1 MIERQIH
8 LSSGGGAA
16 LQGYDGLLRF
26 GYTKNRGIYALRVEA
41 DGEWQ
46 GMTLRAFWHLP
57 DGNAAPSTLVV
68 DGLVEVPALIT
79 AVPGEGR
86 ITFEGT
92 DGTRTLTSA
101 DVCYCVAENS
111 GTEDSTLPQPGTPA
125 WQALLERLKAAV
137 ESGAF
142 RGEKG
147 EPGPQGEPGA
157 AGPTG
162 PKGEPGP
169 QGPQGEPGPQGP
181 KGDPSDPG
189 QWELLEKVSLNAAAA
204 SFERTFPTEL
214 QALKVLFQAGSSQ
227 SKGTLHW
234 VCSTSDGTQLLSASA
249 PCAASSSMS
258 SPPTRTFAS
267 FQALP
272 CFGQYLCF
280 AASGTTG
287 APPAVV
293 LPAGSSGQNVDA
305 SQKLGRLTLTVDT
318 LGAEAVSLKNAA
330 GEELLWQAD
339 PAVWKRHAPIL
350 FPWTGKLPGGTF
362 THGGKTYK
370 GGQHGFARDLEH
382 TLLRAEG
389 DTIELELRSDDA
401 IKAERFPFDFVLTS
415 TFRLE
420 GKTVHHTLTVAN
432 PETAAEELRFGIGYH
447 PAFRI
452 PFDASHTTTDY
463 EFRFDQPESPMIL
476 DAYPNGL
483 LTGRCGYRWKNVSAI
498 PLTDDLF
505 ANDSF
510 CMAGLRTRTLG
521 IYEKD
526 TGRHI
531 VCNVE
536 GYPYSLIWSAPAK
549 PVRFV
554 CIEPWQSLPGAE
566 NDPQAWTER
575 AAAACLAPGQHWA
588 TTLSTTFER

>member
-101 DVCYCVAENS
+101 DVCYCVTENS

-125 WQALLERLKAAV
+125 WQALLDRLKAAV

-147 EPGPQGEPGA
+147 DP
-157 AGPTG
+157 
-162 PKGEPGP
+162 
-169 QGPQGEPGPQGP
+169 GPQGEPGPQGP
-181 KGDPSDPG
+181 KGDPSDPS

-234 VCSTSDGTQLLSASA
+234 VCSTSDGAQLLSASA

-293 LPAGSSGQNVDA
+293 LPAGSGGQNVDA

-318 LGAEAVSLKNAA
+318 NVRLAA
-330 GEELLWQAD
+330 GA
-339 PAVWKRHAPIL
+339 
-350 FPWTGKLPGGTF
+350 
-362 THGGKTYK
+362 
-370 GGQHGFARDLEH
+370 
-382 TLLRAEG
+382 
-389 DTIELELRSDDA
+389 TIELWG
-401 IKAERFPFDFVLTS
+401 V
-415 TFRLE
+415 
-420 GKTVHHTLTVAN
+420 
-432 PETAAEELRFGIGYH
+432 
-447 PAFRI
+447 PA
-452 PFDASHTTTDY
+452 
-463 EFRFDQPESPMIL
+463 
-476 DAYPNGL
+476 
-483 LTGRCGYRWKNVSAI
+483 
-498 PLTDDLF
+498 
-505 ANDSF
+505 
-510 CMAGLRTRTLG
+510 
-521 IYEKD
+521 
-526 TGRHI
+526 
-531 VCNVE
+531 
-536 GYPYSLIWSAPAK
+536 
-549 PVRFV
+549 
-554 CIEPWQSLPGAE
+554 
-566 NDPQAWTER
+566 
-575 AAAACLAPGQHWA
+575 
-588 TTLSTTFER
+588 

>member
-26 GYTKNRGIYALRVEA
+26 GYTRNRGIYALRVEA

-57 DGNAAPSTLVV
+57 DGNAAPSTLVA

-125 WQALLERLKAAV
+125 WQALLDRLKAAV

-157 AGPTG
+157 
-162 PKGEPGP
+162 
-169 QGPQGEPGPQGP
+169 QGP

-189 QWELLEKVSLNAAAA
+189 QWELLEKVSLSAAAA

-234 VCSTSDGTQLLSASA
+234 VCSTSDGAQLLSASA

-293 LPAGSSGQNVDA
+293 LPAGSGGQNVDA

-318 LGAEAVSLKNAA
+318 NVRLAA
-330 GEELLWQAD
+330 GA
-339 PAVWKRHAPIL
+339 
-350 FPWTGKLPGGTF
+350 
-362 THGGKTYK
+362 
-370 GGQHGFARDLEH
+370 
-382 TLLRAEG
+382 
-389 DTIELELRSDDA
+389 TIELWG
-401 IKAERFPFDFVLTS
+401 V
-415 TFRLE
+415 
-420 GKTVHHTLTVAN
+420 
-432 PETAAEELRFGIGYH
+432 
-447 PAFRI
+447 PA
-452 PFDASHTTTDY
+452 
-463 EFRFDQPESPMIL
+463 
-476 DAYPNGL
+476 
-483 LTGRCGYRWKNVSAI
+483 
-498 PLTDDLF
+498 
-505 ANDSF
+505 
-510 CMAGLRTRTLG
+510 
-521 IYEKD
+521 
-526 TGRHI
+526 
-531 VCNVE
+531 
-536 GYPYSLIWSAPAK
+536 
-549 PVRFV
+549 
-554 CIEPWQSLPGAE
+554 
-566 NDPQAWTER
+566 
-575 AAAACLAPGQHWA
+575 
-588 TTLSTTFER
+588 

>member
-41 DGEWQ
+41 NGEWQ

-125 WQALLERLKAAV
+125 WQALLDRLKAAV

-147 EPGPQGEPGA
+147 DP
-157 AGPTG
+157 
-162 PKGEPGP
+162 
-169 QGPQGEPGPQGP
+169 GPQGEPGPQGP

-204 SFERTFPTEL
+204 SFERTFSTEL

-234 VCSTSDGTQLLSASA
+234 VCSTSDGAQLLSASA

-293 LPAGSSGQNVDA
+293 LPAGSGGQNVDA

-318 LGAEAVSLKNAA
+318 NVRLAA
-330 GEELLWQAD
+330 G
-339 PAVWKRHAPIL
+339 
-350 FPWTGKLPGGTF
+350 T
-362 THGGKTYK
+362 
-370 GGQHGFARDLEH
+370 
-382 TLLRAEG
+382 
-389 DTIELELRSDDA
+389 TIELWG
-401 IKAERFPFDFVLTS
+401 V
-415 TFRLE
+415 
-420 GKTVHHTLTVAN
+420 
-432 PETAAEELRFGIGYH
+432 
-447 PAFRI
+447 PA
-452 PFDASHTTTDY
+452 
-463 EFRFDQPESPMIL
+463 
-476 DAYPNGL
+476 
-483 LTGRCGYRWKNVSAI
+483 
-498 PLTDDLF
+498 
-505 ANDSF
+505 
-510 CMAGLRTRTLG
+510 
-521 IYEKD
+521 
-526 TGRHI
+526 
-531 VCNVE
+531 
-536 GYPYSLIWSAPAK
+536 
-549 PVRFV
+549 
-554 CIEPWQSLPGAE
+554 
-566 NDPQAWTER
+566 
-575 AAAACLAPGQHWA
+575 
-588 TTLSTTFER
+588 

>member
-57 DGNAAPSTLVV
+57 DGNAAPSTLVAN
-68 DGLVEVPALIT
+68 GLVEVPALIT

-125 WQALLERLKAAV
+125 WQALLDRLKAAV

-142 RGEKG
+142 RGEK
-147 EPGPQGEPGA
+147 
-157 AGPTG
+157 
-162 PKGEPGP
+162 
-169 QGPQGEPGPQGP
+169 GEPGPQGP

-214 QALKVLFQAGSSQ
+214 QALKVLFRAGSSQ

-234 VCSTSDGTQLLSASA
+234 VCSTSDGAQLLSASA
-249 PCAASSSMS
+249 PCAASSSTS
-258 SPPTRTFAS
+258 NPPTRTFAS

-318 LGAEAVSLKNAA
+318 NVRLAA
-330 GEELLWQAD
+330 GA
-339 PAVWKRHAPIL
+339 
-350 FPWTGKLPGGTF
+350 
-362 THGGKTYK
+362 
-370 GGQHGFARDLEH
+370 
-382 TLLRAEG
+382 
-389 DTIELELRSDDA
+389 TIELWG
-401 IKAERFPFDFVLTS
+401 V
-415 TFRLE
+415 
-420 GKTVHHTLTVAN
+420 
-432 PETAAEELRFGIGYH
+432 
-447 PAFRI
+447 PA
-452 PFDASHTTTDY
+452 
-463 EFRFDQPESPMIL
+463 
-476 DAYPNGL
+476 
-483 LTGRCGYRWKNVSAI
+483 
-498 PLTDDLF
+498 
-505 ANDSF
+505 
-510 CMAGLRTRTLG
+510 
-521 IYEKD
+521 
-526 TGRHI
+526 
-531 VCNVE
+531 
-536 GYPYSLIWSAPAK
+536 
-549 PVRFV
+549 
-554 CIEPWQSLPGAE
+554 
-566 NDPQAWTER
+566 
-575 AAAACLAPGQHWA
+575 
-588 TTLSTTFER
+588 

>member
-57 DGNAAPSTLVV
+57 DGNAATSTLVV

-125 WQALLERLKAAV
+125 WQALLDRLKAAV

-204 SFERTFPTEL
+204 SF
-214 QALKVLFQAGSSQ
+214 
-227 SKGTLHW
+227 
-234 VCSTSDGTQLLSASA
+234 
-249 PCAASSSMS
+249 
-258 SPPTRTFAS
+258 
-267 FQALP
+267 QALP

-293 LPAGSSGQNVDA
+293 LPAGSGGQNVDA

-318 LGAEAVSLKNAA
+318 NVRLAA
-330 GEELLWQAD
+330 GA
-339 PAVWKRHAPIL
+339 
-350 FPWTGKLPGGTF
+350 
-362 THGGKTYK
+362 
-370 GGQHGFARDLEH
+370 
-382 TLLRAEG
+382 
-389 DTIELELRSDDA
+389 TIELWG
-401 IKAERFPFDFVLTS
+401 V
-415 TFRLE
+415 
-420 GKTVHHTLTVAN
+420 
-432 PETAAEELRFGIGYH
+432 
-447 PAFRI
+447 PA
-452 PFDASHTTTDY
+452 
-463 EFRFDQPESPMIL
+463 
-476 DAYPNGL
+476 
-483 LTGRCGYRWKNVSAI
+483 
-498 PLTDDLF
+498 
-505 ANDSF
+505 
-510 CMAGLRTRTLG
+510 
-521 IYEKD
+521 
-526 TGRHI
+526 
-531 VCNVE
+531 
-536 GYPYSLIWSAPAK
+536 
-549 PVRFV
+549 
-554 CIEPWQSLPGAE
+554 
-566 NDPQAWTER
+566 
-575 AAAACLAPGQHWA
+575 
-588 TTLSTTFER
+588 

>member
-125 WQALLERLKAAV
+125 WQALLDRLKAAV

-142 RGEKG
+142 RGEK
-147 EPGPQGEPGA
+147 
-157 AGPTG
+157 
-162 PKGEPGP
+162 
-169 QGPQGEPGPQGP
+169 GEPGPQGP

-234 VCSTSDGTQLLSASA
+234 VCSTSDGAQLLSASA

-258 SPPTRTFAS
+258 NPPTRTFAS

-287 APPAVV
+287 APPAVI

-318 LGAEAVSLKNAA
+318 NVRLAA
-330 GEELLWQAD
+330 GA
-339 PAVWKRHAPIL
+339 
-350 FPWTGKLPGGTF
+350 
-362 THGGKTYK
+362 
-370 GGQHGFARDLEH
+370 
-382 TLLRAEG
+382 
-389 DTIELELRSDDA
+389 TIELWG
-401 IKAERFPFDFVLTS
+401 V
-415 TFRLE
+415 
-420 GKTVHHTLTVAN
+420 
-432 PETAAEELRFGIGYH
+432 
-447 PAFRI
+447 PA
-452 PFDASHTTTDY
+452 
-463 EFRFDQPESPMIL
+463 
-476 DAYPNGL
+476 
-483 LTGRCGYRWKNVSAI
+483 
-498 PLTDDLF
+498 
-505 ANDSF
+505 
-510 CMAGLRTRTLG
+510 
-521 IYEKD
+521 
-526 TGRHI
+526 
-531 VCNVE
+531 
-536 GYPYSLIWSAPAK
+536 
-549 PVRFV
+549 
-554 CIEPWQSLPGAE
+554 
-566 NDPQAWTER
+566 
-575 AAAACLAPGQHWA
+575 
-588 TTLSTTFER
+588 

>member
-57 DGNAAPSTLVV
+57 DGNAAPSTLVA

-125 WQALLERLKAAV
+125 WQALLDRLKAAV

-147 EPGPQGEPGA
+147 DP
-157 AGPTG
+157 
-162 PKGEPGP
+162 
-169 QGPQGEPGPQGP
+169 GPQGEPGPQGP
-181 KGDPSDPG
+181 KGDSSDPG

-293 LPAGSSGQNVDA
+293 LPAGSGGQNVDA

-318 LGAEAVSLKNAA
+318 NVRLAA
-330 GEELLWQAD
+330 GA
-339 PAVWKRHAPIL
+339 
-350 FPWTGKLPGGTF
+350 
-362 THGGKTYK
+362 
-370 GGQHGFARDLEH
+370 
-382 TLLRAEG
+382 
-389 DTIELELRSDDA
+389 TIELWG
-401 IKAERFPFDFVLTS
+401 V
-415 TFRLE
+415 
-420 GKTVHHTLTVAN
+420 
-432 PETAAEELRFGIGYH
+432 
-447 PAFRI
+447 PA
-452 PFDASHTTTDY
+452 
-463 EFRFDQPESPMIL
+463 
-476 DAYPNGL
+476 
-483 LTGRCGYRWKNVSAI
+483 
-498 PLTDDLF
+498 
-505 ANDSF
+505 
-510 CMAGLRTRTLG
+510 
-521 IYEKD
+521 
-526 TGRHI
+526 
-531 VCNVE
+531 
-536 GYPYSLIWSAPAK
+536 
-549 PVRFV
+549 
-554 CIEPWQSLPGAE
+554 
-566 NDPQAWTER
+566 
-575 AAAACLAPGQHWA
+575 
-588 TTLSTTFER
+588 

>member
-16 LQGYDGLLRF
+16 LQGYDDLLRF
-26 GYTKNRGIYALRVEA
+26 GYTRNRGIYALRVEA

-57 DGNAAPSTLVV
+57 DGNAAPSTLVA

-92 DGTRTLTSA
+92 DGARTLTSA

-125 WQALLERLKAAV
+125 WQALLNRLKAAV

-147 EPGPQGEPGA
+147 DP
-157 AGPTG
+157 
-162 PKGEPGP
+162 
-169 QGPQGEPGPQGP
+169 GPQGEPGPQGP

-234 VCSTSDGTQLLSASA
+234 VCSTSDGAQLLSASA
-249 PCAASSSMS
+249 PCAAS

-293 LPAGSSGQNVDA
+293 LPAGSGGQNVDA

-318 LGAEAVSLKNAA
+318 NVRLAA
-330 GEELLWQAD
+330 GA
-339 PAVWKRHAPIL
+339 
-350 FPWTGKLPGGTF
+350 
-362 THGGKTYK
+362 
-370 GGQHGFARDLEH
+370 
-382 TLLRAEG
+382 
-389 DTIELELRSDDA
+389 TIELWG
-401 IKAERFPFDFVLTS
+401 V
-415 TFRLE
+415 
-420 GKTVHHTLTVAN
+420 
-432 PETAAEELRFGIGYH
+432 
-447 PAFRI
+447 PA
-452 PFDASHTTTDY
+452 
-463 EFRFDQPESPMIL
+463 
-476 DAYPNGL
+476 
-483 LTGRCGYRWKNVSAI
+483 
-498 PLTDDLF
+498 
-505 ANDSF
+505 
-510 CMAGLRTRTLG
+510 
-521 IYEKD
+521 
-526 TGRHI
+526 
-531 VCNVE
+531 
-536 GYPYSLIWSAPAK
+536 
-549 PVRFV
+549 
-554 CIEPWQSLPGAE
+554 
-566 NDPQAWTER
+566 
-575 AAAACLAPGQHWA
+575 
-588 TTLSTTFER
+588 

>member
-26 GYTKNRGIYALRVEA
+26 GYTRNRGIYALRVEA

-86 ITFEGT
+86 IIFEGT

-125 WQALLERLKAAV
+125 WQALLDRLKAAV

-147 EPGPQGEPGA
+147 DP
-157 AGPTG
+157 
-162 PKGEPGP
+162 
-169 QGPQGEPGPQGP
+169 GPQGEPGPQGP

-189 QWELLEKVSLNAAAA
+189 QWELLEKVSLSAAAA

-234 VCSTSDGTQLLSASA
+234 VCSTSDGAQLLSASA

-293 LPAGSSGQNVDA
+293 LPAGSGGQNVDA

-318 LGAEAVSLKNAA
+318 NVRLAA
-330 GEELLWQAD
+330 GA
-339 PAVWKRHAPIL
+339 
-350 FPWTGKLPGGTF
+350 
-362 THGGKTYK
+362 
-370 GGQHGFARDLEH
+370 
-382 TLLRAEG
+382 
-389 DTIELELRSDDA
+389 TIELWG
-401 IKAERFPFDFVLTS
+401 V
-415 TFRLE
+415 
-420 GKTVHHTLTVAN
+420 
-432 PETAAEELRFGIGYH
+432 
-447 PAFRI
+447 PA
-452 PFDASHTTTDY
+452 
-463 EFRFDQPESPMIL
+463 
-476 DAYPNGL
+476 
-483 LTGRCGYRWKNVSAI
+483 
-498 PLTDDLF
+498 
-505 ANDSF
+505 
-510 CMAGLRTRTLG
+510 
-521 IYEKD
+521 
-526 TGRHI
+526 
-531 VCNVE
+531 
-536 GYPYSLIWSAPAK
+536 
-549 PVRFV
+549 
-554 CIEPWQSLPGAE
+554 
-566 NDPQAWTER
+566 
-575 AAAACLAPGQHWA
+575 
-588 TTLSTTFER
+588 

>member
-41 DGEWQ
+41 DGAWQ

-57 DGNAAPSTLVV
+57 DGSAAPSTLVV
-68 DGLVEVPALIT
+68 DGLVVVPALIT

-125 WQALLERLKAAV
+125 WQALLERLKTAV

-142 RGEKG
+142 RGEK
-147 EPGPQGEPGA
+147 
-157 AGPTG
+157 
-162 PKGEPGP
+162 
-169 QGPQGEPGPQGP
+169 GEPGPQGP

-293 LPAGSSGQNVDA
+293 LPTGSSGQNVDA

-318 LGAEAVSLKNAA
+318 NVRLAA
-330 GEELLWQAD
+330 GA
-339 PAVWKRHAPIL
+339 
-350 FPWTGKLPGGTF
+350 
-362 THGGKTYK
+362 
-370 GGQHGFARDLEH
+370 
-382 TLLRAEG
+382 
-389 DTIELELRSDDA
+389 TIELWG
-401 IKAERFPFDFVLTS
+401 V
-415 TFRLE
+415 
-420 GKTVHHTLTVAN
+420 
-432 PETAAEELRFGIGYH
+432 
-447 PAFRI
+447 PA
-452 PFDASHTTTDY
+452 
-463 EFRFDQPESPMIL
+463 
-476 DAYPNGL
+476 
-483 LTGRCGYRWKNVSAI
+483 
-498 PLTDDLF
+498 
-505 ANDSF
+505 
-510 CMAGLRTRTLG
+510 
-521 IYEKD
+521 
-526 TGRHI
+526 
-531 VCNVE
+531 
-536 GYPYSLIWSAPAK
+536 
-549 PVRFV
+549 
-554 CIEPWQSLPGAE
+554 
-566 NDPQAWTER
+566 
-575 AAAACLAPGQHWA
+575 
-588 TTLSTTFER
+588 

>member
-57 DGNAAPSTLVV
+57 DGNAAPSTLVA

-125 WQALLERLKAAV
+125 WQALLDRLKAAV

-147 EPGPQGEPGA
+147 DP
-157 AGPTG
+157 
-162 PKGEPGP
+162 
-169 QGPQGEPGPQGP
+169 GPQGEPGPQGP

-189 QWELLEKVSLNAAAA
+189 QWELLEKVSLSAAAA
-204 SFERTFPTEL
+204 SSERTFPTEL

-234 VCSTSDGTQLLSASA
+234 VCSTSDGAQLLSASA

-293 LPAGSSGQNVDA
+293 LPAGSGGQNVDA

-318 LGAEAVSLKNAA
+318 NVRLAA
-330 GEELLWQAD
+330 GA
-339 PAVWKRHAPIL
+339 
-350 FPWTGKLPGGTF
+350 
-362 THGGKTYK
+362 
-370 GGQHGFARDLEH
+370 
-382 TLLRAEG
+382 
-389 DTIELELRSDDA
+389 TIELWG
-401 IKAERFPFDFVLTS
+401 V
-415 TFRLE
+415 
-420 GKTVHHTLTVAN
+420 
-432 PETAAEELRFGIGYH
+432 
-447 PAFRI
+447 PA
-452 PFDASHTTTDY
+452 
-463 EFRFDQPESPMIL
+463 
-476 DAYPNGL
+476 
-483 LTGRCGYRWKNVSAI
+483 
-498 PLTDDLF
+498 
-505 ANDSF
+505 
-510 CMAGLRTRTLG
+510 
-521 IYEKD
+521 
-526 TGRHI
+526 
-531 VCNVE
+531 
-536 GYPYSLIWSAPAK
+536 
-549 PVRFV
+549 
-554 CIEPWQSLPGAE
+554 
-566 NDPQAWTER
+566 
-575 AAAACLAPGQHWA
+575 
-588 TTLSTTFER
+588 

>member
-1 MIERQIH
+1 MIERNIS
-8 LSSGGGAA
+8 LASTGSARTSGCDNQ
-16 LQGYDGLLRF
+16 LRLGYSR
-26 GYTKNRGIYALRVEA
+26 NRGIYRLNITQT
-41 DGEWQ
+41 GEWE
-46 GMTLRAFWHLP
+46 GMTIRALWHTERGMLFSSLVE
-57 DGNAAPSTLVV
+57 DGKI
-68 DGLVEVPALIT
+68 EVPAIVT
-79 AVPGEGR
+79 STPGCGR
-86 ITFEGT
+86 LVFEGS

-125 WQALLERLKAAV
+125 WQALLNRLKAAV

-189 QWELLEKVSLNAAAA
+189 QWELLEKVSLSAAAA

-234 VCSTSDGTQLLSASA
+234 VCSTSDGAQLLSASA
-249 PCAASSSMS
+249 PCAAS

-293 LPAGSSGQNVDA
+293 LPAGSGGQNVDA

-318 LGAEAVSLKNAA
+318 NVRLAA
-330 GEELLWQAD
+330 GA
-339 PAVWKRHAPIL
+339 
-350 FPWTGKLPGGTF
+350 
-362 THGGKTYK
+362 
-370 GGQHGFARDLEH
+370 
-382 TLLRAEG
+382 
-389 DTIELELRSDDA
+389 TIELWG
-401 IKAERFPFDFVLTS
+401 V
-415 TFRLE
+415 
-420 GKTVHHTLTVAN
+420 
-432 PETAAEELRFGIGYH
+432 
-447 PAFRI
+447 PA
-452 PFDASHTTTDY
+452 
-463 EFRFDQPESPMIL
+463 
-476 DAYPNGL
+476 
-483 LTGRCGYRWKNVSAI
+483 
-498 PLTDDLF
+498 
-505 ANDSF
+505 
-510 CMAGLRTRTLG
+510 
-521 IYEKD
+521 
-526 TGRHI
+526 
-531 VCNVE
+531 
-536 GYPYSLIWSAPAK
+536 
-549 PVRFV
+549 
-554 CIEPWQSLPGAE
+554 
-566 NDPQAWTER
+566 
-575 AAAACLAPGQHWA
+575 
-588 TTLSTTFER
+588 

>member
-125 WQALLERLKAAV
+125 WQALLDRLKAAV

-147 EPGPQGEPGA
+147 GTRTA
-157 AGPTG
+157 RRTRCCRTTG
-162 PKGEPGP
+162 PKESPARKAA
-169 QGPQGEPGPQGP
+169 GEPGPQGP
-181 KGDPSDPG
+181 KGDPQRFRPVG
-189 QWELLEKVSLNAAAA
+189 AAGKVSLNAAAA

-293 LPAGSSGQNVDA
+293 LPARSSGQNVDA

-318 LGAEAVSLKNAA
+318 NVRLAA
-330 GEELLWQAD
+330 GA
-339 PAVWKRHAPIL
+339 
-350 FPWTGKLPGGTF
+350 
-362 THGGKTYK
+362 
-370 GGQHGFARDLEH
+370 
-382 TLLRAEG
+382 
-389 DTIELELRSDDA
+389 TIELWG
-401 IKAERFPFDFVLTS
+401 V
-415 TFRLE
+415 
-420 GKTVHHTLTVAN
+420 
-432 PETAAEELRFGIGYH
+432 
-447 PAFRI
+447 PA
-452 PFDASHTTTDY
+452 
-463 EFRFDQPESPMIL
+463 
-476 DAYPNGL
+476 
-483 LTGRCGYRWKNVSAI
+483 
-498 PLTDDLF
+498 
-505 ANDSF
+505 
-510 CMAGLRTRTLG
+510 
-521 IYEKD
+521 
-526 TGRHI
+526 
-531 VCNVE
+531 
-536 GYPYSLIWSAPAK
+536 
-549 PVRFV
+549 
-554 CIEPWQSLPGAE
+554 
-566 NDPQAWTER
+566 
-575 AAAACLAPGQHWA
+575 
-588 TTLSTTFER
+588 

>member
-57 DGNAAPSTLVV
+57 DGNAAPSTLVAN
-68 DGLVEVPALIT
+68 GLVEVPALIT

-125 WQALLERLKAAV
+125 WQALLDRLKAAV

-147 EPGPQGEPGA
+147 DP
-157 AGPTG
+157 
-162 PKGEPGP
+162 
-169 QGPQGEPGPQGP
+169 GPQGEPGPQGP
-181 KGDPSDPG
+181 KGDSSDPG

-234 VCSTSDGTQLLSASA
+234 VCSTSDGAQLLSAST

-293 LPAGSSGQNVDA
+293 LPAGSGGQNVDA

-318 LGAEAVSLKNAA
+318 NVRLAA
-330 GEELLWQAD
+330 GA
-339 PAVWKRHAPIL
+339 
-350 FPWTGKLPGGTF
+350 
-362 THGGKTYK
+362 
-370 GGQHGFARDLEH
+370 
-382 TLLRAEG
+382 
-389 DTIELELRSDDA
+389 TIELWG
-401 IKAERFPFDFVLTS
+401 V
-415 TFRLE
+415 
-420 GKTVHHTLTVAN
+420 
-432 PETAAEELRFGIGYH
+432 
-447 PAFRI
+447 PA
-452 PFDASHTTTDY
+452 
-463 EFRFDQPESPMIL
+463 
-476 DAYPNGL
+476 
-483 LTGRCGYRWKNVSAI
+483 
-498 PLTDDLF
+498 
-505 ANDSF
+505 
-510 CMAGLRTRTLG
+510 
-521 IYEKD
+521 
-526 TGRHI
+526 
-531 VCNVE
+531 
-536 GYPYSLIWSAPAK
+536 
-549 PVRFV
+549 
-554 CIEPWQSLPGAE
+554 
-566 NDPQAWTER
+566 
-575 AAAACLAPGQHWA
+575 
-588 TTLSTTFER
+588 

>member
-57 DGNAAPSTLVV
+57 DGNAAPSTLVA

-125 WQALLERLKAAV
+125 WQALLDRLKAAV

-147 EPGPQGEPGA
+147 DP
-157 AGPTG
+157 
-162 PKGEPGP
+162 
-169 QGPQGEPGPQGP
+169 GPQGEPGPQGP

-189 QWELLEKVSLNAAAA
+189 QWELLEKVSLSAAAA

-234 VCSTSDGTQLLSASA
+234 VCSTSDGAQLLSASA

-318 LGAEAVSLKNAA
+318 NVRLAA
-330 GEELLWQAD
+330 GA
-339 PAVWKRHAPIL
+339 
-350 FPWTGKLPGGTF
+350 
-362 THGGKTYK
+362 
-370 GGQHGFARDLEH
+370 
-382 TLLRAEG
+382 
-389 DTIELELRSDDA
+389 TIELWG
-401 IKAERFPFDFVLTS
+401 V
-415 TFRLE
+415 
-420 GKTVHHTLTVAN
+420 
-432 PETAAEELRFGIGYH
+432 
-447 PAFRI
+447 PA
-452 PFDASHTTTDY
+452 
-463 EFRFDQPESPMIL
+463 
-476 DAYPNGL
+476 
-483 LTGRCGYRWKNVSAI
+483 
-498 PLTDDLF
+498 
-505 ANDSF
+505 
-510 CMAGLRTRTLG
+510 
-521 IYEKD
+521 
-526 TGRHI
+526 
-531 VCNVE
+531 
-536 GYPYSLIWSAPAK
+536 
-549 PVRFV
+549 
-554 CIEPWQSLPGAE
+554 
-566 NDPQAWTER
+566 
-575 AAAACLAPGQHWA
+575 
-588 TTLSTTFER
+588 

>member
-57 DGNAAPSTLVV
+57 DGNAAPSTLVA

-125 WQALLERLKAAV
+125 WQALLDRLKAAV

-147 EPGPQGEPGA
+147 DP
-157 AGPTG
+157 
-162 PKGEPGP
+162 
-169 QGPQGEPGPQGP
+169 GPQGEPGPQGP

-234 VCSTSDGTQLLSASA
+234 VCSTSDGAQLLSASA

-293 LPAGSSGQNVDA
+293 LPAGSGGQNVDA

-318 LGAEAVSLKNAA
+318 NVRLAA
-330 GEELLWQAD
+330 GA
-339 PAVWKRHAPIL
+339 
-350 FPWTGKLPGGTF
+350 
-362 THGGKTYK
+362 
-370 GGQHGFARDLEH
+370 
-382 TLLRAEG
+382 
-389 DTIELELRSDDA
+389 TIELWG
-401 IKAERFPFDFVLTS
+401 V
-415 TFRLE
+415 
-420 GKTVHHTLTVAN
+420 
-432 PETAAEELRFGIGYH
+432 
-447 PAFRI
+447 PA
-452 PFDASHTTTDY
+452 
-463 EFRFDQPESPMIL
+463 
-476 DAYPNGL
+476 
-483 LTGRCGYRWKNVSAI
+483 
-498 PLTDDLF
+498 
-505 ANDSF
+505 
-510 CMAGLRTRTLG
+510 
-521 IYEKD
+521 
-526 TGRHI
+526 
-531 VCNVE
+531 
-536 GYPYSLIWSAPAK
+536 
-549 PVRFV
+549 
-554 CIEPWQSLPGAE
+554 
-566 NDPQAWTER
+566 
-575 AAAACLAPGQHWA
+575 
-588 TTLSTTFER
+588 

>member
-26 GYTKNRGIYALRVEA
+26 GYTRNRGIYALRVEV

-46 GMTLRAFWHLP
+46 DMTLRAFWHLP
-57 DGNAAPSTLVV
+57 DGNAAPSTLVT

-101 DVCYCVAENS
+101 DVYYCVAENS

-125 WQALLERLKAAV
+125 WQALLDRLKAAV

-147 EPGPQGEPGA
+147 DP
-157 AGPTG
+157 
-162 PKGEPGP
+162 
-169 QGPQGEPGPQGP
+169 GPQGEPGPQGP

-204 SFERTFPTEL
+204 RFERTFPTEL

-234 VCSTSDGTQLLSASA
+234 VCSTSDGAQLLSASA

-293 LPAGSSGQNVDA
+293 LPAGSGGQNVDA

-318 LGAEAVSLKNAA
+318 NVRLAA
-330 GEELLWQAD
+330 G
-339 PAVWKRHAPIL
+339 
-350 FPWTGKLPGGTF
+350 T
-362 THGGKTYK
+362 
-370 GGQHGFARDLEH
+370 
-382 TLLRAEG
+382 
-389 DTIELELRSDDA
+389 TIELWG
-401 IKAERFPFDFVLTS
+401 V
-415 TFRLE
+415 
-420 GKTVHHTLTVAN
+420 
-432 PETAAEELRFGIGYH
+432 
-447 PAFRI
+447 PA
-452 PFDASHTTTDY
+452 
-463 EFRFDQPESPMIL
+463 
-476 DAYPNGL
+476 
-483 LTGRCGYRWKNVSAI
+483 
-498 PLTDDLF
+498 
-505 ANDSF
+505 
-510 CMAGLRTRTLG
+510 
-521 IYEKD
+521 
-526 TGRHI
+526 
-531 VCNVE
+531 
-536 GYPYSLIWSAPAK
+536 
-549 PVRFV
+549 
-554 CIEPWQSLPGAE
+554 
-566 NDPQAWTER
+566 
-575 AAAACLAPGQHWA
+575 
-588 TTLSTTFER
+588 

>member
-26 GYTKNRGIYALRVEA
+26 GYTRNRGIYALRVEA
-41 DGEWQ
+41 DGAWQ

-57 DGNAAPSTLVV
+57 DGSAAPSTLVA

-125 WQALLERLKAAV
+125 WQALLDRLKAAV

-147 EPGPQGEPGA
+147 DP
-157 AGPTG
+157 
-162 PKGEPGP
+162 
-169 QGPQGEPGPQGP
+169 GPQGEPGPQGP

-204 SFERTFPTEL
+204 SFERTFSTEL

-234 VCSTSDGTQLLSASA
+234 VCSTSDGAQLLSASA

-318 LGAEAVSLKNAA
+318 NVRLAA
-330 GEELLWQAD
+330 GA
-339 PAVWKRHAPIL
+339 
-350 FPWTGKLPGGTF
+350 
-362 THGGKTYK
+362 
-370 GGQHGFARDLEH
+370 
-382 TLLRAEG
+382 
-389 DTIELELRSDDA
+389 TIELWG
-401 IKAERFPFDFVLTS
+401 V
-415 TFRLE
+415 
-420 GKTVHHTLTVAN
+420 
-432 PETAAEELRFGIGYH
+432 
-447 PAFRI
+447 PA
-452 PFDASHTTTDY
+452 
-463 EFRFDQPESPMIL
+463 
-476 DAYPNGL
+476 
-483 LTGRCGYRWKNVSAI
+483 
-498 PLTDDLF
+498 
-505 ANDSF
+505 
-510 CMAGLRTRTLG
+510 
-521 IYEKD
+521 
-526 TGRHI
+526 
-531 VCNVE
+531 
-536 GYPYSLIWSAPAK
+536 
-549 PVRFV
+549 
-554 CIEPWQSLPGAE
+554 
-566 NDPQAWTER
+566 
-575 AAAACLAPGQHWA
+575 
-588 TTLSTTFER
+588 

>member
-57 DGNAAPSTLVV
+57 GGNTAPSTLVA

-125 WQALLERLKAAV
+125 WQALLDRLKAAV
-137 ESGAF
+137 ESGEV

-147 EPGPQGEPGA
+147 EPGPQGEPGPIGPVGPKGDPGPQGATGA
-157 AGPTG
+157 AGPAG

-227 SKGTLHW
+227 SKGTLRW
-234 VCSTSDGTQLLSASA
+234 VCSTSDGAQLLSASA

-280 AASGTTG
+280 AVSGTTG

-293 LPAGSSGQNVDA
+293 LPAGSGGQNVDTR
-305 SQKLGRLTLTVDT
+305 QKLGRLTLTVDT
-318 LGAEAVSLKNAA
+318 NVRLAA
-330 GEELLWQAD
+330 GA
-339 PAVWKRHAPIL
+339 
-350 FPWTGKLPGGTF
+350 
-362 THGGKTYK
+362 
-370 GGQHGFARDLEH
+370 
-382 TLLRAEG
+382 
-389 DTIELELRSDDA
+389 TIELWG
-401 IKAERFPFDFVLTS
+401 V
-415 TFRLE
+415 
-420 GKTVHHTLTVAN
+420 
-432 PETAAEELRFGIGYH
+432 
-447 PAFRI
+447 PA
-452 PFDASHTTTDY
+452 
-463 EFRFDQPESPMIL
+463 
-476 DAYPNGL
+476 
-483 LTGRCGYRWKNVSAI
+483 
-498 PLTDDLF
+498 
-505 ANDSF
+505 
-510 CMAGLRTRTLG
+510 
-521 IYEKD
+521 
-526 TGRHI
+526 
-531 VCNVE
+531 
-536 GYPYSLIWSAPAK
+536 
-549 PVRFV
+549 
-554 CIEPWQSLPGAE
+554 
-566 NDPQAWTER
+566 
-575 AAAACLAPGQHWA
+575 
-588 TTLSTTFER
+588 

>member
-1 MIERQIH
+1 MIERVIH

-125 WQALLERLKAAV
+125 WQALLDRLKAAV
-137 ESGAF
+137 ESGEF

-147 EPGPQGEPGA
+147 EPGPQGEPGPIGPVGPKGDPGPQGATGA
-157 AGPTG
+157 AGPAG

-204 SFERTFPTEL
+204 SFERTFPAEL
-214 QALKVLFQAGSSQ
+214 QALKVLFQAGSNQ

-234 VCSTSDGTQLLSASA
+234 VCSTSDGAQLLSASA
-249 PCAASSSMS
+249 PCAASNSMS

-293 LPAGSSGQNVDA
+293 LPTGSDGQNVDA
-305 SQKLGRLTLTVDT
+305 SQRLGSLTLTVDT
-318 LGAEAVSLKNAA
+318 NVRLAA
-330 GEELLWQAD
+330 GA
-339 PAVWKRHAPIL
+339 
-350 FPWTGKLPGGTF
+350 
-362 THGGKTYK
+362 
-370 GGQHGFARDLEH
+370 
-382 TLLRAEG
+382 
-389 DTIELELRSDDA
+389 TIELWG
-401 IKAERFPFDFVLTS
+401 V
-415 TFRLE
+415 
-420 GKTVHHTLTVAN
+420 
-432 PETAAEELRFGIGYH
+432 
-447 PAFRI
+447 PA
-452 PFDASHTTTDY
+452 
-463 EFRFDQPESPMIL
+463 
-476 DAYPNGL
+476 
-483 LTGRCGYRWKNVSAI
+483 
-498 PLTDDLF
+498 
-505 ANDSF
+505 
-510 CMAGLRTRTLG
+510 
-521 IYEKD
+521 
-526 TGRHI
+526 
-531 VCNVE
+531 
-536 GYPYSLIWSAPAK
+536 
-549 PVRFV
+549 
-554 CIEPWQSLPGAE
+554 
-566 NDPQAWTER
+566 
-575 AAAACLAPGQHWA
+575 
-588 TTLSTTFER
+588 